1 MFKIIYIYMDTG
13 PAMTTSN
20 NQIVMATYADNNTGY
35 LNYPAIIEDT
45 YGSGRVILSGPHP
58 EMNPQN
64 PQLLTNMLLWASK
77 KIMT

>member
-1 MFKIIYIYMDTG
+1 MDTG

-58 EMNPQN
+58 RDEPTKPTTFNQHV
-64 PQLLTNMLLWASK
+64 TNGHLK
-77 KIMT
+77 KL

>member
-1 MFKIIYIYMDTG
+1 MDTS
-13 PAMTTSN
+13 PVMTTSN

-58 EMNPQN
+58 KMNPQN
-64 PQLLTNMLLWASK
+64 PQLLTNMLLMG
-77 KIMT
+77 I